1 MPSATSPDG
10 NASVEK
16 SGSAEWEALIACAR
30 PGVDGAKFAN
40 LFANVDW
47 PALLV
52 LAEKHGVTQ
61 LFAVA
66 TQTLPK
72 TIVPSEIRAAL
83 AERQRGQIFFTLR
96 MSAELF
102 RLTERF
108 AAQNIAMLVV
118 KGPALA
124 AQAYGDVTMRNYG
137 DLDLLVRHEDIAR
150 ATQLMSDA
158 GYQAQIPLHVIAA
171 KKVPGQYA
179 FRQREANLLV
189 EIHNERTM
197 RYYPRPL
204 QTDKIFARSV
214 HAEIDGREIPAPCV
228 EDHLVI
234 ICVHGAK
241 HFWERLMW
249 IADVA
254 ALISRRAEL
263 RWRQAEQAAIEVGG
277 ETMLH
282 GGLLLAA
289 QVLQAPV
296 PDAVLARARADA
308 AAQRLSRQVLQ
319 WLPAASEAPP
329 GLLPRALYR
338 VRMSGGGV
346 NGAKY
351 FLRLLFSPTEED
363 WDAGDNAPRS
373 FVDVLKRPFRLA
385 KKHRSAGKN

>member
-1 MPSATSPDG
+1 MPPATSPGG
-10 NASVEK
+10 NVSAEK

-47 PALLV
+47 PALLA

-61 LFAVA
+61 RFAAA
-66 TQTLPK
+66 TQTLPE
-72 TIVPSEIRAAL
+72 TMVPAEIRAAL
-83 AERQRGQIFFTLR
+83 AERQRGQTFFTLR

-124 AQAYGDVTMRNYG
+124 AQAYGDVSMRNYG

-158 GYQAQIPLHVIAA
+158 GYQAQIPLRAIAA
-171 KKVPGQYA
+171 NKIPGQYA

-204 QTDKIFARSV
+204 PTEKIFARSV
-214 HAEIDGREIPAPCV
+214 RTEIDGREIPAPCV

-241 HFWERLMW
+241 HFWARLMW

-254 ALISRRAEL
+254 ALLSRHPEL
-263 RWRQAEQAAIEVGG
+263 RWRRAEQAAEEVGG

-296 PDAVLARARADA
+296 SEAVLARADATLSLGALTWPHFLARAMLA
-308 AAQRLSRQVLQ
+308 EQ
-319 WLPAASEAPP
+319 
-329 GLLPRALYR
+329 LYR
-338 VRMSGGGV
+338 ARSIAAGHPYHRAGRPGG
-346 NGAKY
+346 
-351 FLRLLFSPTEED
+351 
-363 WDAGDNAPRS
+363 
-373 FVDVLKRPFRLA
+373 
-385 KKHRSAGKN
+385 